1 MKGSTSQFIAP
12 RLGGFAERVA
22 LRVRKKIFAD
32 AMHVC
37 RPQSNIKILD
47 IGVTDDES
55 ADSNFFEK
63 LYPYPWQITAV
74 GLEDAS
80 FLEDQYPG
88 LVFVKADACDLPFM
102 DKAFDFAFCSAVIEH
117 VGSRQR
123 QKLLIL
129 EAVRVAKVVMISTPN
144 KWYPIEFHTLTP
156 FLHWLPPRVF
166 RFFLKVTGRKF
177 FSRESNLNLLSAH
190 CIENM
195 CHSEHLN
202 FSVYHQTLL
211 GMTSNLVYTINDYS
225 VA

>member
-1 MKGSTSQFIAP
+1 MKGNPSQFIAP
-12 RLGGFAERVA
+12 RLGGFAEQVA
-22 LRVRKKIFAD
+22 LKVRKKIFAD
-32 AMHVC
+32 VLRIC
-37 RPQSNIKILD
+37 RPMPSTSILD
-47 IGVTDDES
+47 IGVTNDES

-88 LVFVKADACDLPFM
+88 LVFVKADACTLPFS
-102 DKAFDFAFCSAVIEH
+102 DKVFDFAFCSAVIEH

-123 QKLLIL
+123 QKRLIL

-156 FLHWLPPRVF
+156 LLHWLPPNVF
-166 RFFLKVTGRKF
+166 RLFLKVTGRKF
-177 FSRESNLNLLSAH
+177 FSCESNLNLLSAH
-190 CIENM
+190 CIESM

-202 FSVYHQTLL
+202 FSSYHQRLF
-211 GMTSNLVYTINDYS
+211 GIISNLVYVISD
-225 VA
+225 